1 MIARLH
7 TYLNRSSLRLRLLA
21 GTLTWVVVAL
31 LCTGLVLVDLFQ
43 EHTAR
48 QFRTEL
54 LVHLDQLTANLE
66 FQADGTP
73 LLTQDLSDPRLKKPF
88 SGMYWQVSNAKGTPL
103 LRSRSLWD
111 TVLTLPLSE
120 NTDSGELQEH
130 HIQGPQDTNLLL
142 LERTIFPAEQPEQQL
157 RLQVAADEAPLAT
170 SAKNFTGILSLALV
184 ILALGLA
191 GASIIQVRIGL
202 APLSRL
208 RNRLSE
214 IQQGRTRQLEGSF
227 PSEIQPLV
235 DEFNSVLQHDTEV
248 LVRARTQAGNLAHA
262 LKTPLTIL
270 SHAAAREEGPLAKL
284 VMEQVDTARR
294 QIDYHLARARA
305 AAAVQVPG
313 LSTPVQASLA
323 ALIRVMERL
332 HAERGLEIHLHC
344 TPPDLGFRGETQ
356 DFQEILG
363 NLLENACK
371 WASTQVSVKAE
382 AIPGKRLSISIE
394 DDGPG
399 LPEHERKT
407 VFGRGSRADEETP
420 GSGLGLAIVRDL
432 AQLYGGEIE
441 LTQSPLGGLEAKLV
455 LPASE

>member
-7 TYLNRSSLRLRLLA
+7 TYLNRGSLRLRLLA

-31 LCTGLVLVDLFQ
+31 LCTGFVLVDLFQ

-48 QFRTEL
+48 QFRAEL
-54 LVHLDQLTANLE
+54 QVHLDQLTANLE
-66 FQADGTP
+66 FKPDGTP
-73 LLTQDLSDPRLKKPF
+73 FLSRDLSDPRLKKPF
-88 SGMYWQVSNAKGTPL
+88 SGMYWQVSDAGGTPL

-111 TVLTLPLSE
+111 TVLTPPSPE
-120 NTDSGELQEH
+120 NTRSGALQEH
-130 HIQGPQDTNLLL
+130 HVEGPQDTNLLL

-157 RLQVAADEAPLAT
+157 RLQVAADEAPLAA
-170 SAKNFTGILSLALV
+170 SAKNFTGILSLALF

-191 GASIIQVRIGL
+191 VASIIQVRIGL

-208 RNRLSE
+208 RDRLSE
-214 IQQGRTRQLEGSF
+214 IQQGRTRQLEGRF

-235 DEFNSVLQHDTEV
+235 DEFNTVLQHDTEV

-284 VMEQVDTARR
+284 VMEQVETARR

-313 LSTPVQASLA
+313 LSTPVHASLA

-332 HAERGLEIHLHC
+332 HAERGLAIQLHC
-344 TPPDLGFRGETQ
+344 TPSNLGFRGETQ

-363 NLLENACK
+363 NLLDNACK
-371 WASTQVSVKAE
+371 WANTQVSVNAE
-382 AIPGKRLSISIE
+382 ALPGNRLSISVE

-399 LPEHERKT
+399 LPEHERQT
-407 VFGRGSRADEETP
+407 VFGRGSRADEERP

-432 AQLYGGEIE
+432 ALLYGGEVE
-441 LTQSPLGGLEAKLV
+441 LAQSTLGGLEAKLI